1 MAVRPIVRYPD
12 PILKR
17 PTTPV
22 GSFTDQIRALVD
34 DLVETMYASP
44 ATVGLAGPQ
53 VGESLRA
60 FALDVSGHRR
70 TTVHHGLVVL
80 FDPEI
85 VERHGADEM
94 REGCL
99 SLPDL
104 TADVRRATRIVVR
117 GLDREGSAVTYE
129 TEGFE
134 ARAVQHEVDHLDG
147 LLILDRVRAATDIY
161 ARKTYR

>member
-22 GSFTDQIRALVD
+22 GSLTDELRNLTD

-44 ATVGLAGPQ
+44 ATVGLAAPQ
-53 VGESLRA
+53 VGESVRA
-60 FALDVSGHRR
+60 FALDVSAHKK

-85 VERHGADEM
+85 LERHDADEM

-104 TADVRRATRIVVR
+104 TADVRRALRIVVK
-117 GLDREGSAVTYE
+117 GLDREGSEVAFE

-147 LLILDRVRAATDIY
+147 LLILDRVRGASAIY
-161 ARKTYR
+161 PRRTYG